1 MHRFVLEIITD
12 VYDNVSPALMGWS
25 AFLATL
31 HAIVVII
38 FVLCWLTVENKTLSL
53 STVELSAVNN
63 THRDMTRYAA
73 ITLTETK

>member
-31 HAIVVII
+31 HAIVVIV
-38 FVLCWLTVENKTLSL
+38 FVLCWLIVENKTLSLSL

-63 THRDMTRYAA
+63 THMTR
-73 ITLTETK
+73 IKCSK